1 MKHSLLTFLFLNLLT
16 LTASAQTEIFNY
28 KQAISG
34 KARTLSVTINSI
46 NRTTGEVEFG
56 GVDSRGPTTPSLFF
70 TWIWG
75 DGTSTIGF
83 FPQTKRYT
91 DVTKNYIAKVV
102 STYSATEKDTVEVLV
117 AFITGKVS
125 PVALDPKLNVYLPSQ
140 PVPITSSNNYGVPA
154 ALRPLPDA
162 FFTDVS
168 RADFEYLFRIG
179 ANIEYDFVNGNL
191 VMPNGKFEQYALR
204 DSTFSGAYALWYA
217 RPVVFGIGNGY
228 INGIDTDFSSMYHEM
243 GHNLTLNFP
252 ANYPYGGKTDGP
264 ANAIFSEAIAQI
276 FQYSTGYEVMNNY
289 QKYGLDDT
297 WLFKLKS
304 NFANGAR
311 SLRGTFDEYMSTGM
325 AFRTY
330 NVPSDAQ
337 RSREVF
343 RSFLSVPY
351 MFLRY
356 AEQANQGYR
365 QPVKRLMQFLG
376 NFNPEWL
383 KRFDSQNDTPAAN
396 AFRATMWVAAMSYA
410 FQRDLRADFRA
421 IGYPISDADWTYLN
435 PALLAV
441 STNSLSISATVGS
454 TASFSVISSATSW
467 NVSSSQPWLVA
478 SSSGTGGN
486 QTVTLTA
493 AANTSIS
500 SRTAVVTVSSSGLP
514 DQVIQVVQAG
524 AAPTLDVSALTLDF
538 TSAGGTNSLAVT
550 SNTSWSV
557 ISAASWLT
565 VSLLAGTGNQP
576 VSVTAEANTL
586 ASPRSATLLVQ
597 SNGLSQRVVIVS
609 QAAAPTSLAVS
620 ATSFTVNASGGSAT
634 VALTSNANWTVTGLP
649 TWLTANPVSGNG
661 NASIALTATDN
672 SSTDS
677 RTASFSITA
686 SGTSAQVV
694 TLTQRATPILATEP
708 ALPALALQL
717 SPNPTVGQL
726 MIRLALPEPAPAHL
740 SLTDLSGRTVQ
751 QWQLPIPQTRHEQNA
766 DLRALPPG
774 TYLIVSEADGQR
786 LTGKLILQ

>member
-1 MKHSLLTFLFLNLLT
+1 MPHRLLTLFSFTFLT
-16 LTASAQTEIFNY
+16 LTACAQTEIFNY
-28 KQAISG
+28 KPVLSG
-34 KARTLSVTINSI
+34 KARTLTVNINSV
-46 NRTTGEVEFG
+46 NRTTGDVVFG
-56 GVDSRGPTTPSLFF
+56 GSDSRGPTTPGLFF

-75 DGTSTIGF
+75 DGTSVNGF

-91 DVTKNYIAKVV
+91 DVSKNYVAKVV
-102 STYSATEKDTVEVLV
+102 ATYSASEKDTVEVLV
-117 AFITGKVS
+117 DFIKGKVS
-125 PVALDPKLNVYLPSQ
+125 PIALDAKLNVYLPSQ
-140 PVPITSSNNYGVPA
+140 PIPITSSNNYGVPA

-179 ANIEYDFVNGNL
+179 ATIEYDFLNGNL
-191 VMPNGKFEQYALR
+191 IMPDGKFEQYALR
-204 DSTFSGAYALWYA
+204 DSTFSGAYALWYT

-228 INGIDTDFSSMYHEM
+228 INGTDTDFSSMYHEM

-264 ANAIFSEAIAQI
+264 ANAIFSEAIAQLV
-276 FQYSTGYEVMNNY
+276 QYSAGYELINNY
-289 QKYGLDDT
+289 QTYGLDDT

-325 AFRTY
+325 AFKTY
-330 NVPSDAQ
+330 NIPSDAQ

-421 IGYPISDADWTYLN
+421 IGYPVSDADWTYLN
-435 PALLAV
+435 PALLSV
-441 STNSLSISATVGS
+441 STNNLSVSATAGS
-454 TASFSVISSATSW
+454 TASFSVLSSATSW

-478 SSSGTGGN
+478 SVRTGGGN
-486 QTVTLTA
+486 QTITLTA
-493 AANTSIS
+493 AANPSVS
-500 SRTAVVTVSSSGLP
+500 SRTAVVTVSSAGLP

-524 AAPTLDVSALTLDF
+524 TAPILTVSSLSTDF
-538 TSAGGTNSLAVT
+538 ISAGGTNSLTVT

-557 ISAASWLT
+557 TNTASWLA
-565 VSLLAGTGNQP
+565 VSPATGSGNQS
-576 VSVTAEANTL
+576 VLVTAQANTV

-597 SNGLSQRVVIVS
+597 AGGLPQRIVTVS
-609 QAAAPTSLAVS
+609 QAAAPATLTVS
-620 ATSFTVNASGGSAT
+620 ATSFTVNASGSSAT
-634 VALTSNANWTVTGLP
+634 VAITSNTNWTVAGLP
-649 TWLTANPVSGNG
+649 AWLTANPTSGTGNG
-661 NASIALTATDN
+661 NVVLTATDN
-672 SSTDS
+672 GSTDS

-686 SGTSAQVV
+686 AGTFPQAVAF
-694 TLTQRATPILATEP
+694 TQRGVPILATEP
-708 ALPALALQL
+708 VRAALSLQL
-717 SPNPTVGQL
+717 SPNPTTGQL
-726 MIRLALPEPAPAHL
+726 TIRLTLAEAAAAHL
-740 SLTDLSGRTVQ
+740 RLTDLSGRALRL
-751 QWQLPIPQTRHEQNA
+751 WRLSAPQTLHEQSA
-766 DLRALPPG
+766 DLRGLPTG
-774 TYLIVSEADGQR
+774 TYLVIAEAAGQR
-786 LTGKLILQ
+786 LSGKVIVQ